1 MDREKHTEND
11 IRLRALEQTDLKFIH
26 QLNNN
31 RAIMS
36 YWFEEPYE
44 SFCELEE
51 LFRKH
56 IHDSSERR
64 FIAENEDRQ
73 AIGLVELVEINTIH
87 RNAEFQIIIA
97 PDYQGCGYASKLIH
111 KALNYAFTILNLHK
125 IFLNVAVNNEKA
137 IHLYKKCGFQEEGH
151 LVQEIFVNGQYSD
164 IKRMYILQNIYL
176 KQRIAE

>member
-1 MDREKHTEND
+1 MDND
-11 IRLRALEQTDLKFIH
+11 IRLRALEQTDLRFIH

-31 RAIMS
+31 RSIMA

-44 SFCELEE
+44 SYYELED

-64 FIAENEDRQ
+64 FIVENSDKE
-73 AIGLVELVEINTIH
+73 AIGLVELVEINSIH

-97 PDYQGCGYASKLIH
+97 PEYQGRGYAKSAIN

-125 IFLNVAVNNEKA
+125 VYLNVAVSNDKA
-137 IHLYKKCGFQEEGH
+137 ISLYVKSGFMEEGH
-151 LVQEIFVNGQYSD
+151 LVKEIFVNGEYCD
-164 IKRMYILQNIYL
+164 IKRMYILQEAYL
-176 KQRIAE
+176 KHRNNK